1 MENFIQLYGESAKTA
16 LGFFWKA
23 GWAFVLG
30 YFVSGMIQAFVP
42 KGKLTKY
49 MGDADL
55 KSISLST
62 FFGAASSSCSFAALA
77 AARALIKKG
86 AHFIAG
92 VAFMF
97 ASTNLVIELGIL
109 ILIFLGWQYLAAE
122 IIGGL
127 ILIAISSF
135 LIKITYPKSWMEA
148 AREKVESEGGDLEDD
163 FDWKKRIKSK
173 EGWQLVGHKFVN
185 DWKMAWE
192 DILIGFTIAGFVAV
206 LVPDSFWSALFL
218 ADAQHLPAWLVAI
231 ENALIAP
238 FVAASTFIG
247 SMGNIPLATV
257 LNENGVLFAG
267 IMGFIYSDLMVPP
280 LVHINAKY
288 YGWRVALYIA
298 GIMYISIVLTALILN
313 GLFSTFG
320 IVPESA
326 RVVSEITQF
335 KIDYTFWMN
344 IVFTFIAGVLLWLNK
359 KYLQNHDM
367 KMMKMEGGGKL
378 KKAAVTLFV
387 ILNMA
392 GLTAFLYTKFLI

>member
-1 MENFIQLYGESAKTA
+1 MNEFLSLYSESAKTA
-16 LGFFWKA
+16 LGFFWKS
-23 GWAFVLG
+23 GWAFILG

-42 KGKLTKY
+42 KGSLTKY
-49 MGDADL
+49 MGEADF

-86 AHFIAG
+86 AHFIAA

-97 ASTNLVIELGIL
+97 ASTNMVIELGIL
-109 ILIFLGWQYLAAE
+109 IMIFLGWQFLAAE
-122 IIGGL
+122 LLGGL
-127 ILIAISSF
+127 ILIAISSV
-135 LIKITYPKSWMEA
+135 LIKLTYPKKWMQA
-148 AREKVESEGGDLEDD
+148 AREKVEDEGEEMNDD
-163 FDWKKRIKSK
+163 FDWKQRIKSK

-192 DILIGFTIAGFVAV
+192 DILIGFSIAGFVAV
-206 LVPDSFWSALFL
+206 LVPGEFWAALFL
-218 ADAQHLPAWLVAI
+218 VDATHLPDWLIAL

-257 LNENGVLFAG
+257 LQGNGVLFAG

-280 LVHINAKY
+280 LVSINAKY

-313 GLFSTFG
+313 SVFG
-320 IVPESA
+320 WLDIIPETQ

-344 IVFTFIAGVLLWLNK
+344 VIFVFIAGWLSWQNK
-359 KYLQNHDM
+359 QYLKDHTM
-367 KMMKMEGGGKL
+367 KMMQMEGSGPIKRG
-378 KKAAVTLFV
+378 VVYTLIGINLIG
-387 ILNMA
+387 IL
-392 GLTAFLYTKFLI
+392 LFLFF

>member
-42 KGKLTKY
+42 KGKLTRY

-135 LIKITYPKSWMEA
+135 LIKITYPKSWMET

-206 LVPDSFWSALFL
+206 LVPESFWSALFL
-218 ADAQHLPAWLVAI
+218 ADAQNLPGWLVAI

-298 GIMYISIVLTALILN
+298 GVMYISIVLTALILN
-313 GLFSTFG
+313 GLFTVFG

-344 IVFTFIAGVLLWLNK
+344 IVFTFIAGALLWLNK

-378 KKAAVTLFV
+378 KKGAVVLF
-387 ILNMA
+387 ILINLIGFSLFA
-392 GLTAFLYTKFLI
+392 YTQLL

>member
-1 MENFIQLYGESAKTA
+1 MEAFIQLFGESSKTA

-42 KGKLTKY
+42 KGKLTNY
-49 MGDADL
+49 MGKANF

-62 FFGAASSSCSFAALA
+62 LFGAASSSCSFAALA

-127 ILIAISSF
+127 ILIGISSV
-135 LIKITYPKSWMEA
+135 LIKLTYPESWMKEA
-148 AREKVESEGGDLEDD
+148 RKKVESEGADLEED

-173 EGWQLVGHKFVN
+173 EGWELVGHKFVN

-206 LVPDSFWSALFL
+206 LVPESFWSALFL
-218 ADAQHLPAWLVAI
+218 AEAQTIPGWVVAI

-238 FVAASTFIG
+238 FVAALTFIG

-313 GLFSTFG
+313 GLFSVLG

-344 IVFTFIAGVLLWLNK
+344 IVFTFIAATLVWLNK
-359 KYLQNHDM
+359 TYLKNHHM

-378 KKAAVTLFV
+378 KKAAVSLF
-387 ILNMA
+387 ILINLV
-392 GLTAFLYTKFLI
+392 GLSLFAYTQLL

>member
-1 MENFIQLYGESAKTA
+1 MESFLQLFGESSKTA

-42 KGKLTKY
+42 KGKLTNY
-49 MGDADL
+49 MGGANM

-62 FFGAASSSCSFAALA
+62 LFGAASSSCSFAALA

-109 ILIFLGWQYLAAE
+109 ILIFLGWEFLAAE

-127 ILIAISSF
+127 ILIAISSV
-135 LIKITYPKSWMEA
+135 LIKLTYPKSWVKEA
-148 AREKVESEGGDLEDD
+148 RKKVESEGADLEED

-173 EGWQLVGHKFVN
+173 EGWELVGHKFVN

-206 LVPDSFWSALFL
+206 LVPESFWSALFL
-218 ADAQHLPAWLVAI
+218 ADAQSVPGWIVTI

-238 FVAASTFIG
+238 FVAALTFIG

-313 GLFSTFG
+313 GLFSVLG

-326 RVVSEITQF
+326 RIVSEITQF

-344 IVFTFIAGVLLWLNK
+344 IVFAIIAAALIWLNK
-359 KYLQNHDM
+359 AYLKNNPM
-367 KMMKMEGGGKL
+367 KMMKMEGGGRL
-378 KKAAVTLFV
+378 KKASVRLF
-387 ILNMA
+387 IFINMT
-392 GLTAFLYTKFLI
+392 GLSLYIFTQLI